1 MSEVKTLPDAKLSRQ
16 TVPERPGVVVIS
28 IAGEAHFSNGRGI
41 ETYFDEVLEAVQPK
55 HVLLDLSELT
65 FAASA
70 FFSSLLFWREEMTKR
85 GGMLVLFGLRSEIA
99 STMRI
104 LTLDRVLTIRADRQA
119 ALAAVTSK

>member
-1 MSEVKTLPDAKLSRQ
+1 MSDVNLSQ
-16 TVPERPGVVVIS
+16 FTIQESPKVVVLQM
-28 IAGEAHFSNGRGI
+28 AGEAHFSNGQQI
-41 ETYFDEVLEAVQPK
+41 EKFFDETVESAQPK

-85 GGMLVLFGLRSEIA
+85 GGKLVLFGLRPEIF

-104 LTLDRVLTIRADRQA
+104 LTLDRVLTIRPDKQE
-119 ALAAVTSK
+119 ALAVVA